1 MDWVQAALDV
11 ARAIPPAYKWIQEQF
26 SLKSMDRIRFRTQL
40 RPDPM
45 ATVKL
50 KLYVEITNDR
60 SSPVVLSSAYFTFN
74 EPSAFRTIP
83 TSPVI
88 QHQVDIIA
96 NF

>member
-11 ARAIPPAYKWIQEQF
+11 SRAIPPAYKWIQEQF
-26 SLKSMDRIRFRTQL
+26 SLKNMDRIRFRTQL

-60 SSPVVLSSAYFTFN
+60 SSPVVLSSAY
-74 EPSAFRTIP
+74 
-83 TSPVI
+83 
-88 QHQVDIIA
+88 
-96 NF
+96 